1 MELSSGV
8 KEWSSGVVEWS
19 SGLVKWFGPP
29 QNLVEFVEH
38 FTIVDCSSGVVE
50 WSSGEVEWRFYKNGG
65 LYSIYQKVPKL
76 PMSIFGGRFV
86 SVWSPFL

>member
-29 QNLVEFVEH
+29 QNLVEFDRILH
-38 FTIVDCSSGVVE
+38 QFS
-50 WSSGEVEWRFYKNGG
+50 
-65 LYSIYQKVPKL
+65 
-76 PMSIFGGRFV
+76 
-86 SVWSPFL
+86 